1 MEQPQRK
8 KHRLSGY
15 DYSAPGGYFI
25 TICTKEKRNLF
36 WASNQL
42 IDGQPVLT
50 PTGKIVLRCIQAI
63 PTHYPGIQLD
73 VFNIMPNHIHL
84 ILMVT
89 APNSVSIVRV
99 IQQMKRSV
107 TVQAGVP
114 VWQRDYYDHI
124 IRSDAE
130 YQNIWRYV
138 AYNHWKWLDDCYFTP
153 DDFPHR

>member
-25 TICTKEKRNLF
+25 TICAKEKRNLF

-42 IDGQPVLT
+42 IDGQPILT
-50 PTGKIVLRCIQAI
+50 PTGKIVLCCIQAI
-63 PTHYPGIQLD
+63 PTHYPGVRLD

-84 ILMVT
+84 VLAVT
-89 APNSVSIVRV
+89 APSSVSIAHV

-107 TVQAGVP
+107 TIQAGIL
-114 VWQRDYYDHI
+114 VWQRDYYDHV
-124 IRSDAE
+124 IRNDTE

-153 DDFPHR
+153 DDFHHR